1 MKKPVYIVDAFSDRG
16 LAGNAAAVLLDAADL
31 ESSQLQ
37 QLAAELRQTDLAVAL
52 PAREPQ
58 SALHLRWFSPTT
70 EIGFCGHATL
80 ATLHVLALEAQRI
93 RVPEVG
99 VTKLA
104 FTCKAGRIRAELS
117 REQGRLRAS
126 FETPR
131 CSFQGTPVSV
141 ELLNTLGLVPGALD
155 PNLVPQ
161 KNARAGTDAFNLFIA
176 LRDREALQ
184 RARPDFQ
191 ALAQLGRQDKLGAIC
206 LYATDPAKGVDAAVR
221 YFAPHYGVDEDP
233 VTGSACAALGVLL
246 QTKLPKEMPRRL
258 VFTQGAEV
266 GRPGRV
272 VVEVRPEA
280 EPGEIRGWVGGDATV
295 VLRGELDVPP
305 VRR

>member
-1 MKKPVYIVDAFSDRG
+1 VKKPIYIVDAFTDRAM
-16 LAGNAAAVLLDAADL
+16 AGNAAAVLLDAADV
-31 ESSQLQ
+31 ESPQLQ
-37 QLAAELRQTDLAVAL
+37 QIAAELRQTDLAVPL

-58 SALHLRWFSPTT
+58 SAFHLRWFSPTL

-80 ATLHVLALEAQRI
+80 ATLHVLVEEAKRI
-93 RVPEVG
+93 RVPDAG
-99 VTKLA
+99 VTKLT
-104 FTCKAGRIRAELS
+104 FTCKAGRIRTELT
-117 REQGRLRAS
+117 REQGRLHAL
-126 FETPR
+126 FETPA
-131 CSFQGTPVSV
+131 CKFQNTPVSV

-206 LYATDPAKGVDAAVR
+206 LYATDPMKGVDAAVR
-221 YFAPHYGVDEDP
+221 YFAPHYGVNEDP

-246 QTKLPKEMPRRL
+246 QTKLPKEMPRKL
-258 VFTQGAEV
+258 VFSQGTEV

-272 VVEVRPEA
+272 HVEVRPEA

-295 VLRGELDVPP
+295 VLRGEIDLPP
-305 VRR
+305 VKR